1 VVLTPRFGIIFSLV
15 LAVIVLGEWLH
26 FFRGFDTT
34 VWSFSNWLIL
44 TFALL
49 GQALAVGIIIKAVDH
64 ALPAPGGR
72 APTKT
77 SKSKRRSR
85 QDYRAR

>member
-1 VVLTPRFGIIFSLV
+1 MTPRFGIIFVFILAILV
-15 LAVIVLGEWLH
+15 FGEWFH

-34 VWSFSNWLIL
+34 TWEFSNWLIL
-44 TFALL
+44 IFALL
-49 GQALAVGIIIKAVDH
+49 GQAIAVAIITKAVDH

-77 SKSKRRSR
+77 SRNKRRSR
-85 QDYRAR
+85 QDYRPR